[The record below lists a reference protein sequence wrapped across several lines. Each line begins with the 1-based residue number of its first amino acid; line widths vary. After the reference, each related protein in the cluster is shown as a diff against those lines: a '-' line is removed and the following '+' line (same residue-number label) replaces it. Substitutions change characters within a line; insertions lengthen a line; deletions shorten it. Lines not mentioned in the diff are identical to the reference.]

1 MKKILTLMSIFLA
14 SILLTGCISIPLGD
28 AGTLEVSEDGISVNS
43 GDKEDT
49 GEEDVVKEDEPGE
62 EDATGEEGIT
72 KEDPVDE
79 EEAPEDDK
87 AEDKGKSGT
96 FSGSASCGE
105 FIEDPKGNDRLVK
118 ALAKLAPPNF
128 PLADCTLMGTTKE
141 GYSTTYEAVTV
152 SSNFKVEGY
161 WADVYDE
168 YVEYMEEAGFGPLDK
183 KEDAQAKYARV
194 SGKNADYDLDL
205 SFTQHDAE
213 DGTEYVKIELGL
225 YHYDTPREE

>member
-1 MKKILTLMSIFLA
+1 MSIFLA

-28 AGTLEVSEDGISVNS
+28 AGTLEVSEDGISVNP
-43 GDKEDT
+43 GDKENA
-49 GEEDVVKEDEPGE
+49 GEGEGDIVKEDEPVEEDGAGEDPAGE
-62 EDATGEEGIT
+62 ED
-72 KEDPVDE
+72 
-79 EEAPEDDK
+79 APEDDK
-87 AEDKGKSGT
+87 AEDKGQSGT
-96 FSGSASCGE
+96 VVGSASCDE

-128 PLADCTLMGTTKE
+128 PLADCTLMGGTKE
-141 GYSTTYEAVTV
+141 GYSNTYEAVTV

-168 YVEYMEEAGFGPLDK
+168 YVEYMEEEGFGPLDK

-194 SGKNADYDLDL
+194 IGKNADYDLDL
-205 SFTQHDAE
+205 SFTQRDAE
-213 DGTEYVKIELGL
+213 DGTEYVVIELGL